1 MKGHSAIRPLG
12 RQRGVNV
19 RTRLC
24 GILVLCPMLRR
35 ALSWLWP
42 MPEAIAEGRSGKLE
56 VRWENGRKVLNS
68 PNGNQSFGALH
79 RVWQR
84 TLAHLDLASKPPRS
98 VLMLGLGAGS
108 APTVLRDELGVK
120 CPITAVELD
129 PVVVRLARSHFQLDR
144 FDDLDVIVGDATI
157 QVHALRDRYD
167 LVLVDLFDDLD
178 LARGVDSRS
187 FIHGLRDRC
196 SETGTVCL
204 NTVAYDTASDR
215 RCQAVHDH
223 AGRVFHGLEELRL
236 EEVNRMFIA
245 W

>member
-1 MKGHSAIRPLG
+1 
-12 RQRGVNV
+12 
-19 RTRLC
+19 
-24 GILVLCPMLRR
+24 MLRR

-42 MPEAIAEGRSGKLE
+42 TTEARTEGHFGRLE

-68 PNGNQSFGALH
+68 ANANQSFGALH
-79 RVWQR
+79 RVWKK
-84 TLAHLDLASKPPRS
+84 TLTHLDLSADPPRS

-108 APTVLRDELGVK
+108 AVAILREELGIP

-129 PVVVRLARSHFQLDR
+129 PEIVRLAHTHFQLGR
-144 FDDLDVIVGDATI
+144 FRDLKVMEGDATI
-157 QVHALRDRYD
+157 QIHALRDRYD

-187 FIHGLRDRC
+187 FVHGLRDRC
-196 SETGTVCL
+196 SETGRICF
-204 NTVAYDTASDR
+204 NTVAYDEVSDR

-223 AGRVFHGLEELRL
+223 TQRVFHGVEELRL